1 MPEEKKSGDNNKL
14 DRPIHSETRPESRM
28 DETSLVRSNVVTP
41 ISSMD
46 QVAYNYYN
54 AAAPDDT
61 PNIREYWHKI
71 RKRKWLVLA
80 VTVIVTTIVAVESFR
95 TKSTYQATAV
105 VALTNDKPAIFKFGD
120 TFLGTNNNEGL
131 KTDLLLLRTY
141 PLLAKVVVRYRLNED
156 PGFLQADKP
165 RTVMEAAG
173 AIFTKFTGSA
183 GKEDAGGQ
191 PKFDPPPQVDVPL
204 SPGQIERLTPYI

>member
-54 AAAPDDT
+54 AAATDDT
-61 PNIREYWHKI
+61 PSIREYWRKI

-80 VTVIVTTIVAVESFR
+80 VTVIITTIVTVESFR
-95 TKSTYQATAV
+95 MKSTYQATAT
-105 VALTNDKPAIFKFGD
+105 VALIDDKPSIFKFGD
-120 TFLGTNNNEGL
+120 AFFGSSNVDML
-131 KTDLLLLRTY
+131 KTDLLLLRT
-141 PLLAKVVVRYRLNED
+141 
-156 PGFLQADKP
+156 
-165 RTVMEAAG
+165 
-173 AIFTKFTGSA
+173 
-183 GKEDAGGQ
+183 
-191 PKFDPPPQVDVPL
+191 
-204 SPGQIERLTPYI
+204 